1 MSKIKLDHT
10 TLGHPA
16 FIVRMREI
24 RTALTGNPA
33 FAAVALRLPP
43 LDAVVDTLE
52 TRDTTHTATVQ
63 LAEQQLTELN
73 TARDVVEDTIRALAS
88 ASEAETTDDAEL
100 LSGGWHL
107 IDPPTPPGPM
117 SAPDNLVPTGGDLEG
132 EVDLAW
138 EPVGGRDAYLA
149 DWAADPAGPWTQFYV
164 GTKSSC
170 TASGLNPGQMYYFR
184 VRAVG
189 PLGPGP
195 WSDIAQKRAS

>member
-1 MSKIKLDHT
+1 VPTVPRHRQLLGEKVRLYRKLS
-10 TLGHPA
+10 
-16 FIVRMREI
+16 R
-24 RTALTGNPA
+24 LTQ
-33 FAAVALRLPP
+33 
-43 LDAVVDTLE
+43 E
-52 TRDTTHTATVQ
+52 Q
-63 LAEQQLTELN
+63 LAEKAELAPTYLSDVERGRENSSVDVLNRIAKALAVQQLVELN
-73 TARDVVEDTIRALAS
+73 TARGVAQDAVAVLAT
-88 ASEAETTDDAEL
+88 ASETETMDDAEL

-117 SAPDNLVPTGGDLEG
+117 PAPENLVATGGDLEG
-132 EVDLAW
+132 EADLAW
-138 EPVGGRDAYLA
+138 EPVTNRDAYLA
-149 DWAADPAGPWTQFYV
+149 EWAADPMGPWTQFYV